1 MAGAAEWLPGTRS
14 RLHALS
20 MKVSTALIS
29 LALPIGA
36 YAQSSPIDLDQARTY
51 FAEVRHLG
59 QVDNGT
65 LWGKRVDGPMLFVDP
80 QSRQIVANM
89 PDSANIWREQNGI
102 WIGTLSAEQSPAN
115 TSIVWAGR
123 RWSMVMWP
131 VSDNRYSRGRLLMH
145 ESFHRLQSDLG
156 LPATDRSNAH
166 LGTADGRIWTRLE
179 WRALTEALL
188 RAGSERRR
196 ALTDALTFRARRRA
210 LFPNAAEDE
219 RQLELNEGL
228 AEYTGFA
235 LSGLPRGALYDRLA
249 VQLGQYEQQDNFARS
264 FAYASGPAY
273 AVLLDATGK
282 RWRNG
287 LNAQS
292 DLSSIVA
299 ETYDLSE
306 VSASSADSRIARYS
320 AARLI
325 ADEHAREA
333 RRLAAEAQLRA
344 RFVDGR
350 ILTIPVASKF
360 NYSFDPNG
368 ATPLQN
374 MGTVFESSRV
384 TDDWGVLEVS
394 SGGVL
399 MRRSSGPITAV
410 VLSASTAGDSA
421 PLSGDGWKLA
431 LALGWSVVRGG
442 RSGDWIVERR

>member
-1 MAGAAEWLPGTRS
+1 
-14 RLHALS
+14 
-20 MKVSTALIS
+20 MKVLTALIS
-29 LALPIGA
+29 LVLPIEA
-36 YAQSSPIDLDQARTY
+36 FAQSSAIDLDQARAY

-59 QVDNGT
+59 GIDNGK

-80 QSRQIVANM
+80 QSRQIVANL
-89 PDSANIWREQNGI
+89 PDSAHIWREQNGI
-102 WIGTLSAEQSPAN
+102 WIGTLSPAQSPAN

-145 ESFHRLQSDLG
+145 ESFHRFQSDLG
-156 LPATDRSNAH
+156 LPATDRANAH

-188 RAGSERRR
+188 RTGGERRQ
-196 ALTDALTFRARRRA
+196 ALTDALTFRARRRG

-228 AEYTGFA
+228 AEYTGFV
-235 LSGLPRGALYDRLA
+235 LSGLPRSALYDRLA
-249 VQLGQYEQQDNFARS
+249 VQLAQYEQQDNFARS

-282 RWRNG
+282 PWRNA

-292 DLSSIVA
+292 DLTSIVA
-299 ETYDLSE
+299 KAYDLSD
-306 VSASSADSRIARYS
+306 VSASSADSRITRYS
-320 AARLI
+320 PTRMI
-325 ADEHAREA
+325 ADERARET
-333 RRLAAEAQLRA
+333 RRLATEAHLRA
-344 RFVDGR
+344 KFVDGR

-374 MGTVFESSRV
+374 VGTVFESSRV

-410 VLSASTAGDSA
+410 VLSATPAGDGPS
-421 PLSGDGWKLA
+421 LVGDGWKLS
-431 LALGWSVVRGG
+431 LAPGWSVVRSA
-442 RSGDWIVERR
+442 RSGDWVVERRGP